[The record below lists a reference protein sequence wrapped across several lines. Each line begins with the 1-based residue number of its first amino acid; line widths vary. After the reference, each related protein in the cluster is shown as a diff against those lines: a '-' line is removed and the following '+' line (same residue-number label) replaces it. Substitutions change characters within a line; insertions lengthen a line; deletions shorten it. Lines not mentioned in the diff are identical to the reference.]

1 MRRSIPFVGVLS
13 AILMVGASSASVSAD
28 NSMSSSGSST
38 GDHMAYLIGSWNCAV
53 ALAAMMG
60 EPTRT
65 DHGVLTF
72 AMTPQKTIHSHVTA
86 SDYAQDTY
94 YGYDTDTKTHWMVS
108 ADVQGRIIWERS
120 KDGVTFTGSS
130 MLAGASTPTRDT
142 YTHPNA
148 KTIRDVTEIE
158 IKGAWKKVVDAT
170 CTKM

>member
-13 AILMVGASSASVSAD
+13 AILVAAASSASVSAD
-28 NSMSSSGSST
+28 NSMMSSGSSM

-60 EPTRT
+60 EPATT

-72 AMTPQKTIHSHVTA
+72 AMTPQKTIHSHVAA
-86 SDYAQDTY
+86 SDYAQDAY
-94 YGYDTDTKTHWMVS
+94 YGYDTETKDHWMVS
-108 ADVQGRIIWERS
+108 ADVQGRTIAERS
-120 KDGVTFTGSS
+120 KDGVTFTGTSW
-130 MLAGASTPTRDT
+130 LHGTSTPTRDT
-142 YTHPNA
+142 FTHPNA

-158 IKGAWKKVVDAT
+158 VKGAWTKVADAT